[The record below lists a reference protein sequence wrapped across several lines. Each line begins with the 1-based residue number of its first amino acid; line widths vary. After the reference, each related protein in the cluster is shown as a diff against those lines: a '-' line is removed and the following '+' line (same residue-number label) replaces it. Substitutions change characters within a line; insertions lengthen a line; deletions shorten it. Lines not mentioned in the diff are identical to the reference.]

1 MHCPKCRSENPDDT
15 QICESCSF
23 ALTSQNTQQSK
34 QKTYRIIRSVCPVIL
49 VGLAAILTFFLKPT
63 LAFIAAA
70 FALYSTIASIP
81 EFARRES
88 KRKARR
94 ITIAIGTAVL
104 ILSSLMM
111 LILNYLRL
119 DAAPIGNDYT
129 IKDIKSAAPECNQ
142 TYNLL
147 YSLVTED
154 KNVKGAPAIGLSAE
168 EIGKLEEINNILK
181 DSNLQT
187 ISQQL
192 EENEEDIL
200 LIWENAEKGRDILAK
215 LDSFPEIAD
224 LQEPGLQ
231 TVVPF
236 LANIRRLAFLHR
248 YYICLQ
254 SCKGN
259 HEDAINE
266 LTRFDSIFRKMN
278 LNARWIITKLVCIAC
293 FNIDIQTANFIINN
307 PETPQESLLVLEQH
321 IVPFS
326 GEHTSLRNC
335 AIFGYLA
342 FKNEITKISNEL
354 RLRSRY
360 SNFSPLKLNSALRLY
375 KNISDEWIAIEE
387 NKTKTRELRVW
398 PTLYPNL
405 PVRIDSEGKLAW
417 YYKIYNPVGT
427 LTIEMLTPAIER
439 LTEIRKNF
447 EIHSDL
453 LQIVLDKR
461 LGEEVSLKARAYSDE
476 YIVDVEGKKIFSPG
490 PDGEAGTKDDT
501 KLAINPDVLGWQ
513 KQQ

>member
-1 MHCPKCRSENPDDT
+1 MQCPKCGTQNPNDA

-23 ALTSQNTQQSK
+23 ALASQNIQQSK
-34 QKTYRIIRSVCPVIL
+34 QKTYRIIKAVCPVLL
-49 VGLAAILTFFLKPT
+49 VVLAGILTFFLKPT

-70 FALYSTIASIP
+70 FALFSTIASIP
-81 EFARRES
+81 EFVRKES

-94 ITIAIGTAVL
+94 ATIAIGTALL

-111 LILNYLRL
+111 LILNYLRF
-119 DAAPIGNDYT
+119 DAPPIVNDYT

-142 TYNLL
+142 TYDLL
-147 YSLVTED
+147 YSLGTED
-154 KNVKGAPAIGLSAE
+154 KNVKGAPAIGLSAK
-168 EIGKLEEINNILK
+168 EIGKIEEINNILK
-181 DSNLQT
+181 DSDLQT
-187 ISQQL
+187 ISQRL

-236 LANIRRLAFLHR
+236 LANIRRLAFLQR

-259 HEDAINE
+259 HEDAISG
-266 LTRFDSIFRKMN
+266 LIRFDSIFRKMN
-278 LNARWIITKLVCIAC
+278 LNARWIFTKLVCIAC
-293 FNIDIQTANFIINN
+293 FNINIQTANFIINN
-307 PETPQESLLVLEQH
+307 PETPQELLVVLKQH

-342 FKNEITKISNEL
+342 FKNEMTKISNKL
-354 RLRSRY
+354 RLRSKY
-360 SNFSPLKLNSALRLY
+360 SYYSPLKLNSALRLY

-387 NKTKTRELRVW
+387 NQTQTRELRVW

-417 YYKIYNPVGT
+417 YYKIYNPVGA
-427 LTIEMLTPAIER
+427 LMIEMLTPAIER
-439 LTEIRKNF
+439 LNEIRKKF

-453 LQIVLDKR
+453 LQIVLNKR
-461 LGEEVSLKARAYSDE
+461 LGEEVSLKARSYSDE
-476 YIVDVEGKKIFSPG
+476 YIIDIENKIIFSPG
-490 PDGEAGTKDDT
+490 PDGEAGTKDDI
-501 KLAINPDVLGWQ
+501 KLPINPDVLGW
-513 KQQ
+513 